1 MSETTRIQPAEETVK
16 PKRRRPFRKFL
27 LFLLVLAVLAITTWV
42 LLGSVFYYSKGFREG
57 YVYKFSSKGVMFKTW
72 EGILKT
78 GFINFNNTS
87 TPNEEWT
94 FSAVDKGAIDALN
107 KSGERVYL
115 KLHYKQHF
123 TKLFWRGDTKYFV
136 YKVEVMEKRQ

>member
-1 MSETTRIQPAEETVK
+1 MSETKMLKPEGETVK
-16 PKRRRPFRKFL
+16 PKRGRSFRKFMIF
-27 LFLLVLAVLAITTWV
+27 LFVLGILAGTTWV

-57 YVYKFSSKGVMFKTW
+57 YVYKFSSKGVVFKTW

-94 FSAVDKGAIDALN
+94 FSAVDKEAIDALN

-136 YKVEVMEKRQ
+136 YKVEMMEKRQ

>member
-1 MSETTRIQPAEETVK
+1 MSETTMLK
-16 PKRRRPFRKFL
+16 PEGEIVNSKRRRPFRKFMI
-27 LFLLVLAVLAITTWV
+27 FLLVLAILAITTWV

-57 YVYKFSSKGVMFKTW
+57 YVYKFSSKGVIFKTW

-78 GFINFNNTS
+78 GFVSFNNTS
-87 TPNEEWT
+87 TPNEEWV
-94 FSAVDKGAIDALN
+94 FSAVDQEAIDALN

-115 KLHYKQHF
+115 KLHYKQYF
-123 TKLFWRGDTKYFV
+123 AKLFWRGDTKYFV